1 MPSSAR
7 LVGLLCALA
16 APLCWSIGGLVF
28 RSVEAGPWEAIV
40 WRSLGHVLIF
50 PLFLLL
56 RSGGGGAFSDMR
68 RAPAT
73 VLVVG
78 ACVTSTFVLHVLA
91 MMSTSVANVLVVQS
105 TSPLLVA
112 VLAWAIL
119 GERVDGRGL
128 ATLAVAFAGLAI
140 VIGASVGGGTFA
152 GDSFALGVA
161 LCSACMVILMRRAR
175 ALNLQPVSLLG
186 AFGAIAIALPLANPL
201 SIATSD
207 IALLLMLGVVQMTLG
222 LTFFFAALRLL
233 PAAQVT
239 LIALLEPVLGPIWV
253 WLFMGEQPPAT
264 TLFGGSIIFGALMVN
279 TVLGLRGAAKPAVQP
294 A

>member
-28 RSVEAGPWEAIV
+28 RSVEAGPWETIV
-40 WRSLGHVLIF
+40 WRSLGHVLVF
-50 PLFLLL
+50 PVVLLL
-56 RSGGGGAFSDMR
+56 RSGTAAFADLR

-73 VLVVG
+73 VIVVA
-78 ACVTSTFVLHVLA
+78 ACVTATFILHVQA
-91 MMSTSVANVLVVQS
+91 MMSTTVANVLVVQS

-112 VLAWAIL
+112 ILAWLIL
-119 GERVDGRGL
+119 GERVGARGW
-128 ATLAVAFAGLAI
+128 ATLGVAFAGLAI
-140 VIGASVGGGTFA
+140 VIGASVGGGNFA
-152 GDSFALGVA
+152 GDAFALGVA
-161 LCSACMVILMRRAR
+161 LCSACMVILIRRAR

-201 SIATSD
+201 TIAASD

-253 WLFMGEQPPAT
+253 WLLMGEEPPAT
-264 TLFGGSIIFGALMVN
+264 TLLGGAIILAALVVN
-279 TVLGLRGAAKPAVQP
+279 TALGLRGAAKPSAQP